1 MDATGAD
8 DEQRIAEL
16 LAAVQASSDAIY
28 VVDADGMITS
38 WNRSA
43 ERILGYA
50 ASDAIGRPVSILVPA
65 HRVDDP
71 AVFARVMHGER
82 IERHETEQ
90 CRRDGSLVP
99 VWLTVLPVRDQ
110 SGRVVGASF
119 AARDVAE
126 LDMAQAT
133 LADAESR
140 LREGEAL
147 AHIGGWTWDVD
158 TDAVQWSD
166 ELFRIHGVD
175 PLEFAGMLE
184 DHLAPVAPD
193 QRQAVRVAMW
203 RPWRTVRTAGTS
215 TRSAG
220 QTARPARSGPS
231 PSRCST
237 PAAG

>member
-1 MDATGAD
+1 VLAGRGAGGSMDATGAD

-133 LADAESR
+133 LAMPR
-140 LREGEAL
+140 
-147 AHIGGWTWDVD
+147 
-158 TDAVQWSD
+158 
-166 ELFRIHGVD
+166 
-175 PLEFAGMLE
+175 AGC
-184 DHLAPVAPD
+184 ARARRWPTSGAGP
-193 QRQAVRVAMW
+193 
-203 RPWRTVRTAGTS
+203 GTS
-215 TRSAG
+215 TPTRCNGPTSCSAS
-220 QTARPARSGPS
+220 TASTRWSSRACSRTISPLWPRTSARPCGSPCGGRGAR
-231 PSRCST
+231 
-237 PAAG
+237 